1 MPRGEPERR
10 AERVALRLRQAV
22 EREYANGQ
30 EDVSITVSS
39 HDSGRAEGLRE
50 MFEKPGDGHGDD
62 GAERPALRI
71 RTAPPASEKTG
82 DM

>member
-1 MPRGEPERR
+1 MSRYTRD
-10 AERVALRLRQAV
+10 AVRQAV

-30 EDVSITVSS
+30 ENVSITVSS
-39 HDSGRAEGLRE
+39 HDSGRAEGLCE
-50 MFEKPGDGHGDD
+50 MLEKPGNGHGDD

>member
-1 MPRGEPERR
+1 MPPFTHARE
-10 AERVALRLRQAV
+10 AVRQAV

-30 EDVSITVSS
+30 ENVSITVSS

-50 MFEKPGDGHGDD
+50 MLGSPETGTETMGRAPGAAH
-62 GAERPALRI
+62 

-82 DM
+82 DV